1 MSDEDKPILAL
12 ITGGLLSGRTL
23 SLRSLEDSGWTGIDN
38 IPPSVLMR
46 LIDDCSASGTCTHG
60 NLAIVV
66 DIRTEEAVEQYLS
79 AVRELRER
87 AYKDRHDLRVLFLD
101 ASHTART
108 SRMSFLTMKGTPQA
122 QRETLLDG
130 DAERLLLTPVR
141 SSADTILDTS
151 QLTPGELRQ
160 RLIATL
166 SGTGSEHILQIEISS
181 FGFKYGM
188 FTGDLVFDVRFIPNP
203 YYVTELRAL
212 TGRDEPCRAYV
223 FKDAVT
229 GHFVSQVTDLIT
241 GIIPSFIAQG
251 RGHLRIGIGCTGGR
265 HRSVAVT
272 EALAAALQ
280 SPITHVTVAHREL
293 DR

>member
-1 MSDEDKPILAL
+1 MNGGTRPILAL
-12 ITGGLLSGRTL
+12 ISGGLSSGRTL

-46 LIDDCSASGTCTHG
+46 LIEDCSESGTCSDG

-66 DIRTEEAVEQYLS
+66 DIRTEEAVEQYIS
-79 AVRELRER
+79 AIRNLRER
-87 AYKDRHDLRVLFLD
+87 AYMDQTDLRVLFLE

-108 SRMSFLTMKGTPQA
+108 DRMSFFTMKGAPQT
-122 QRETLLDG
+122 QRENLLDG
-130 DAERLLLTPVR
+130 DAERQLLAPVR

-151 QLTPGELRQ
+151 HLTPGELRQ

-166 SGTGSEHILQIEISS
+166 SGAGSEHILQIEISS

-212 TGRDEPCRAYV
+212 TGKDEPCRAYV

-229 GHFVSQVTDLIT
+229 ERFVSQVSDLMT

-251 RGHLRIGIGCTGGR
+251 RGRLRIGVGCTGGR

-272 EALAAALQ
+272 EALAKALQ